1 MEFVIAI
8 LIVIS
13 TVAGVFAIIYSIQ
26 GNRLIIMERLK
37 TYTTDPKVSYLPP
50 ELTTPLR
57 ERAKNWAFPFF
68 DRVSNRLIPANKKL
82 QYEKKLLTA
91 GNPLGI
97 TAETYLVGKYCL
109 PIIAAIMGMAI
120 GSIWAALIFFVIG
133 SIVPDL
139 WLKANE
145 DRRKEMILRNLPDIL
160 DLLSVSVEAGLSFDG
175 AMQKV
180 IEKSHGPLS
189 VELDKTMAEVEI
201 GKPRRE
207 ALRDLG
213 ERVQVDDVSLFIG
226 SILQAEQLGVP
237 MSNVLKLQAKQVR
250 DNRKMRAEEKA
261 QKAPVK
267 ILIPMIVFIFPT
279 IMIVLMGPAALK
291 LMDTL

>member
-1 MEFVIAI
+1 MEIVIAI
-8 LIVIS
+8 LIAI
-13 TVAGVFAIIYSIQ
+13 TIVAGVFAVVYSVQ

-37 TYTTDPKVSYLPP
+37 TYTADPKVSYLPP
-50 ELTTPLR
+50 ELTVPLR
-57 ERAKNWAFPFF
+57 ERAKKWVLPVFNT
-68 DRVSNRLIPANKKL
+68 VSKRLVPANKKE
-82 QYEKKLLTA
+82 QYEQKLMTA
-91 GNPLGI
+91 GNPMGI

-109 PIIAAIMGMAI
+109 PIIAAILGMAI
-120 GSIWAALIFFVIG
+120 GSIWAALLFFIIG
-133 SIVPDL
+133 AFVPDL
-139 WLKANE
+139 WLKASE
-145 DRRKEMILRNLPDIL
+145 DRRKDRILRNLPDVL

-180 IEKSHGPLS
+180 IEKSRGALTA
-189 VELDKTMAEVEI
+189 ELDTTMAEVEM

-207 ALRDLG
+207 ALRDLA

-226 SILQAEQLGVP
+226 SIMQAEQLGVP

-267 ILIPMIVFIFPT
+267 ILIPMIAFIFPT

-291 LMDTL
+291 LLDTL